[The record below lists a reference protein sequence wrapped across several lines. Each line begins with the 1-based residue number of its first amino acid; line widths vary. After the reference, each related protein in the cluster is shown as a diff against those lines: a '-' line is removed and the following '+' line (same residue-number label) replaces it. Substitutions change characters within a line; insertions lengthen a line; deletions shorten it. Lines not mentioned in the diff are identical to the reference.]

1 MDVEKEWLVEREAF
15 VKKYG
20 RPPSPHPREGPG
32 RPDSVQGHGAV
43 AFNPGGGPDDQEV
56 DQLCQE
62 LVLQTVIVET
72 MAPYA
77 VSVRMATRAI
87 AVTVTPLTMQQT
99 KEFLQGHCP
108 VSLKKMIII
117 KEQVPR
123 LDLLDQQSHQLLDVT
138 KRSSTYDHFSPH

>member
-56 DQLCQE
+56 DQLCQVRTLTEMLAEEESEMMQGAGAANRDRGDNGAIRGVGPDGDKGDSSDSDTTDDAADQGIPPRALSRE
-62 LVLQTVIVET
+62 LE
-72 MAPYA
+72 
-77 VSVRMATRAI
+77 
-87 AVTVTPLTMQQT
+87 
-99 KEFLQGHCP
+99 E
-108 VSLKKMIII
+108 
-117 KEQVPR
+117 
-123 LDLLDQQSHQLLDVT
+123 D
-138 KRSSTYDHFSPH
+138 DHHKGAGAQARPT